1 VKSVGDRIWEQVK
14 KAFLR
19 ERVKKEEAARASEL
33 IIPQTKRTRSF
44 FSFLSFLRR
53 DQRT

>member
-1 VKSVGDRIWEQVK
+1 MKSVGDRIWERVK

-19 ERVKKEEAARASEL
+19 ERVRKEEAAGASEL
-33 IIPQTKRTRSF
+33 IIPQRKLTRRSIF
-44 FSFLSFLRR
+44 DFLLGR